1 MLSKHSKQKFQKVG
15 NDDLQRLFS
24 AAFSIDPTLNPGIY
38 TFTFTLCQCKS
49 NQSYIAEFY
58 NYLKESG
65 FDEQKAILRV
75 LDRVKQ
81 LGEYFLSASLVK
93 SHSTNADSSEPPQSP
108 NSLWA
113 TSASNPFVTSTNKR
127 RRAPV
132 ENSDDDEAGKASK
145 ISCGKKPAPIFK
157 RPAPLEESDSD
168 PATVDDETSDD
179 EDTHPA
185 YRRVR
190 DFQPARGR
198 SKSPMPLGKN
208 ASLRTPSLTPQE
220 SSTASF
226 ATNSTSNSG
235 QRKVANREGFDSDL
249 PESSDIEEYEGD
261 GSYDDDSWSDLNSEL
276 EDDIKNW
283 SKHSLGTPPKES
295 PKARSSPSR
304 GGNLNDLV
312 LKHQNNTK
320 ATAWCHYLAKPFY
333 PKNLDLVEEPT
344 HNANPHGEYDLKA
357 LPKYLDKVRKAVWN
371 HETRNITFPLPSNW
385 HDEKTGKS
393 FYPSMRIDG
402 VDFYPGDCVMVR
414 CE

>member
-1 MLSKHSKQKFQKVG
+1 MTCGACSPQPSQSILPLSLVRIRSP
-15 NDDLQRLFS
+15 L
-24 AAFSIDPTLNPGIY
+24 P
-38 TFTFTLCQCKS
+38 LCQCKS

-58 NYLKESG
+58 TYFKENG

-81 LGEYFLSASLVK
+81 PGEYFLPASLLK
-93 SHSTNADSSEPPQSP
+93 SHSTNGNSSESSQSP
-108 NSLWA
+108 DSER
-113 TSASNPFVTSTNKR
+113 VTSPNPVVTPTSKR

-132 ENSDDDEAGKASK
+132 EDSDDDEAGKTLK
-145 ISCGKKPAPIFK
+145 ISRRKKPAPIFK
-157 RPAPLEESDSD
+157 HPAPLEESDSD
-168 PATVDDETSDD
+168 SATVEAETSDD

-185 YRRVR
+185 HRRAR
-190 DFQPARGR
+190 DFQPAKGR

-208 ASLRTPSLTPQE
+208 ASLRTPSLTPQT

-235 QRKVANREGFDSDL
+235 QRKTANREGFDSDL
-249 PESSDIEEYEGD
+249 PESSDIEKYEGD

-283 SKHSLGTPPKES
+283 SKHPLGTPPKES
-295 PKARSSPSR
+295 PKARSSPTR

-312 LKHQNNTK
+312 LKHRNNTK
-320 ATAWCHYLAKPFY
+320 ATAWCHHLAKPFY
-333 PKNLDLVEEPT
+333 PHNIDLVEERG
-344 HNANPHGEYDLKA
+344 HDANPFGEYDLGA
-357 LPKYLDKVRKAVWN
+357 LPEYLEHVRKAAWN
-371 HETRNITFPLPSNW
+371 HETRNITFPLPSDY
-385 HDEKTGKS
+385 HDGKTGKS
-393 FYPSMRIDG
+393 FYPSMRIDD